1 MSIKLKLSALIS
13 AVVILILILNLLVFS
28 VYTRGQQDAVPEQQL
43 QAAAEQI
50 RLSMA
55 PTIRTF
61 YFLDTGLSERLRA
74 ASIGAKGLLGPSLT
88 DISQDNLV
96 EARDKLHLDA
106 LSLLPEELS
115 YGEVETVLTTDAA
128 GTPSV
133 RSSLETRIVT
143 DLLTDRYT
151 IVPRGTSI
159 ADYWSD
165 TVFGADGR
173 LQVQAKLLL

>member
-28 VYTRGQQDAVPEQQL
+28 LYTRGQQDAVAEQQL

-74 ASIGAKGLLGPSLT
+74 ASIGAKGLLGPSLN
-88 DISQDNLV
+88 DINQANLV
-96 EARDKLHLDA
+96 EARNKLHLDS
-106 LSLLPEELS
+106 LSLLRKS
-115 YGEVETVLTTDAA
+115 SDGEVETVLTTDAA

-143 DLLTDRYT
+143 DLLT
-151 IVPRGTSI
+151 
-159 ADYWSD
+159 
-165 TVFGADGR
+165 
-173 LQVQAKLLL
+173 